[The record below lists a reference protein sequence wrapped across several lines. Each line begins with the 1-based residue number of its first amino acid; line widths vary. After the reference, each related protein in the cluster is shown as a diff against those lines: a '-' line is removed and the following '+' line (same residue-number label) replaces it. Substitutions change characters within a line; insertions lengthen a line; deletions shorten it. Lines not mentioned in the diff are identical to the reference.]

1 MKAVVLTG
9 IRQIETV
16 DIPAPALNSDN
27 DVLLQIRLVGICGSD
42 VHYYETG
49 RIGDQLVQYP
59 YVLGHECAATVKA
72 VGRAVTRL
80 KPGDNVAVDPAIA
93 CGHCG
98 QCIQGRKNT
107 CRNLKFLGCPGQIPG
122 CLSEYIVMPQQCLF
136 PTHNRIT
143 LSQAV
148 LCEPLAISLYA
159 VKQANLSEI
168 SNPSASPPRLASIAI
183 LGAGPIGLGCLLC
196 ARAQKVKNCFVTEI
210 IDERIEAAANN
221 SATWVGNPN
230 TQDVV
235 AEILNKVSAG
245 VDAVFECAG
254 TQQTIDQAV
263 ELLKPG
269 GKLMLVGIPRTDTV
283 SLAVHQMR
291 RKEIT
296 LINVRRQNNC
306 TQFCIDLIASGK
318 IKSDFMLTHRFK
330 PQQAADAFDLV
341 AGYRDGVIKA
351 LIEFE
356 G

>member
-1 MKAVVLTG
+1 VKAVVLTG

-16 DIPAPALNSDN
+16 DIPAPALKSDE
-27 DVLLQIRLVGICGSD
+27 DALLQIRMVGICGSD

-49 RIGDQLVQYP
+49 RIGNQIVQYP
-59 YVLGHECAATVKA
+59 YIPGHECAATVKA
-72 VGRAVTRL
+72 VGRAVTDL
-80 KPGDNVAVDPAIA
+80 KPGDTVAVDPAIP
-93 CGHCG
+93 CGHCD
-98 QCIQGRKNT
+98 QCNQGRKNT

-148 LCEPLAISLYA
+148 LCEPLSISLYA

-168 SNPSASPPRLASIAI
+168 STIAI

-221 SATWVGNPN
+221 SAAWVGNPDVHN
-230 TQDVV
+230 VV
-235 AEILNKVSAG
+235 AEILNRVPTG
-245 VDAVFECAG
+245 VDVVFECAG
-254 TQQTIDQAV
+254 TQQTIDQAI

-269 GKLMLVGIPRTDTV
+269 GKLMLVGIPRTDSI

-306 TQFCIDLIASGK
+306 TQSCIDLIASGK
-318 IKSDFMLTHRFK
+318 IKPDFMLTHRFK
-330 PQQAADAFDLV
+330 PQHAADAFDLV
-341 AGYRDGVIKA
+341 ASYRDGVIKT

-356 G
+356 S